1 MGYIDD
7 IYWAAP
13 FQKMVQVITY
23 VQVNGPKYGYNL
35 NLNKSTYLMSP
46 DSNATTEDE
55 LENRIHILNSLG
67 IPTSNVKIHPRCL
80 RQTSSQLEEFRRRNW
95 GFKVLGA
102 FVGTD
107 DYVNQAL
114 QDKTRSLESEV
125 EVLLSYPN
133 SQARC
138 YLHKFCFNEKVN
150 YWLRTQFP
158 DHTKGLLRSFKSY
171 QIRLIASYHGVYHK
185 DEVFNQLQ
193 KFEDLYTRVAFK
205 VEDGGMS
212 LRSVQWVHTTA
223 FLCSMAAALP
233 DLAKVFPLWIQ
244 YDDRGRLIQVNEHAS
259 QPTSIQIFN
268 SIRLFK
274 QISLDSTFD
283 EATSLTSIFQKVI
296 SLRPNEQQTSLSQ
309 TEDADQFYKPPKE
322 KTLQKVCY
330 DKMMKPALIAF
341 HSQLQIEADSPGP
354 NQQFAKTVFRN
365 LLDVSNKFSG
375 RWLFAGASQK
385 SYIFSNQEFQAS
397 LCRRNT
403 FVNKDIPQY
412 SENIQSDVNTNYLCS
427 CSGLSKPI
435 DPYGYHLTSCKVGG
449 GAIRLHNYVAQVL
462 VLFLRGLGLLVSYEP
477 TNMFADLRPLDGQG
491 IDYRRPDILVHNPY
505 GGGRKVIIEVAA
517 TTTNGLTRTSHHDT
531 NRPLNVRRDQKFQ
544 KYANAAQALGCRLI
558 ICVVSY
564 AGQIHHEIVDFVR
577 GQIRHKIQI
586 ADGQDDPIKLKAS
599 VKHWSQQMS
608 AAINREACRNIT
620 RKASQMEDKASL
632 AQRRA
637 SAAIDSGDDF
647 SHQSTQANDNYDN
660 FDQTI
665 MDLNVSQIDDLVYQ
679 APQPANYYG
688 VMTTEESPSQR
699 SIPLISN

>member
-1 MGYIDD
+1 
-7 IYWAAP
+7 
-13 FQKMVQVITY
+13 MVQVITY

-46 DSNATTEDE
+46 DSNATTEDD
-55 LENRIHILNSLG
+55 LEKRIHILNSLG

-80 RQTSSQLEEFRRRNW
+80 LQTSSQLEEFRRRNW

-185 DEVFNQLQ
+185 DEVFNQSQ

-244 YDDRGRLIQVNEHAS
+244 YDDSGRLIQVDEHAS
-259 QPTSIQIFN
+259 QPTSIQIVN
-268 SIRLFK
+268 YIRLYQ

-309 TEDADQFYKPPKE
+309 TDDADQFYKPPKE

-330 DKMMKPALIAF
+330 DKTMKPALTAF

-354 NQQFAKTVFRN
+354 NQQFAKTAFRN

-403 FVNKDIPQY
+403 FVNTDIPQY

-608 AAINREACRNIT
+608 AAINREASRNIT
-620 RKASQMEDKASL
+620 RKASQMEYKASL

-688 VMTTEESPSQR
+688 VMTTEESPTDGFDEEQYNIQSL
-699 SIPLISN
+699 SLD